1 MISMKARILAIL
13 AIVAALVLAGCSSE
27 AEDVDKNLTK
37 DADNFKIVR
46 RVTFVNGITDK
57 VVLEISGLCSVD
69 PGDASKMS
77 VKCKTNDGKYVKH
90 FLGKSDNVF
99 WTVEQLE
106 ASDTSASRYRF
117 VIRAGALLPEVTTA
131 PTK

>member
-1 MISMKARILAIL
+1 MNTKLVAVLGISAVL
-13 AIVAALVLAGCSSE
+13 LAGCSKE
-27 AEDVDKNLTK
+27 ADDVDRNLTT
-37 DADNFKIVR
+37 DADNFKVFR
-46 RVTFVNGITDK
+46 KVTFVNGITDR
-57 VVLEISGLCSVD
+57 VVLEIQGRCSVD
-69 PGDASKMS
+69 PGDVNRMS
-77 VKCKTNDGKYVKH
+77 VICKDNEGKYVKH